1 MVLRILHIV
10 TKLELG
16 GAQRNVLDILSGLD
30 QKRFEIHLISSKGLL
45 NDEARAIPHLHLTLL
60 PFLRRPP
67 NPIFDLWAFLVL
79 VSYMKRNKIQI
90 VHTHSS
96 KAGILGRWAARLAGV
111 PVIIHSVHGW
121 GFHDYLKSFLN
132 DFFIFL
138 ERVTARITTKL
149 IAVSENDIRKGLDLR
164 IGSQNQYLLIRC
176 GIVARAF
183 KAALATKADTKRS
196 LGLKEDDPAVG
207 MIACLK
213 PQKNPM
219 DFVRSASLI
228 LQANPETKFLI
239 VGDGVLRSLIS
250 REIQKRRL
258 KDCFFMLGWRKD
270 IEKVM
275 SVFDVF
281 VLTSLWEGLPLV
293 LLEAMSSG
301 KPVVAYDI
309 GGISEVVKDGV
320 NGFLVRPK
328 DIEDLS
334 RKITLLLDNEERR
347 QRMGEFGQHIVSD
360 SVFSSSSMV
369 TRISQLY
376 EKLLVS

>member
-1 MVLRILHIV
+1 MAIRILHIV

-164 IGSQNQYLLIRC
+164 IGSQNQYLLVRC
-176 GIVARAF
+176 
-183 KAALATKADTKRS
+183 
-196 LGLKEDDPAVG
+196 
-207 MIACLK
+207 CL
-213 PQKNPM
+213 
-219 DFVRSASLI
+219 
-228 LQANPETKFLI
+228 
-239 VGDGVLRSLIS
+239 
-250 REIQKRRL
+250 
-258 KDCFFMLGWRKD
+258 
-270 IEKVM
+270 
-275 SVFDVF
+275 
-281 VLTSLWEGLPLV
+281 
-293 LLEAMSSG
+293 
-301 KPVVAYDI
+301 Y
-309 GGISEVVKDGV
+309 
-320 NGFLVRPK
+320 
-328 DIEDLS
+328 
-334 RKITLLLDNEERR
+334 
-347 QRMGEFGQHIVSD
+347 QHQ
-360 SVFSSSSMV
+360 
-369 TRISQLY
+369 QL
-376 EKLLVS
+376 